1 MTWASFARA
10 RARSSRGLLLTLLA
24 LVTVTTAII
33 EGTVGYSAAAAST
46 AARGALTEGEP
57 TETGVQVQTRLAED
71 PGRQDELARRTITGA
86 FAPAPVSIGR
96 LVVTE
101 PQPVGVDGTD
111 ADGELVLVGGPELA
125 PGEPPRELVTV
136 LEGAWPSTPGAD
148 APGAGEEAPAR
159 GALHVGAAQALDVS
173 VGDTVVVDD
182 RAVEVTALWQPV
194 DPADAFWFGEELVRT
209 GVTEEGT
216 LGPLVVDETLA
227 QELGAPFVR
236 WPVRPD
242 VDRITPED
250 LGVLA
255 TGAESLRSDLRDAD
269 GVAVRG
275 VQVEGDL
282 APTAGQASTNLAT
295 ARALGVVPLS
305 VLVLVTGLAVTQLA
319 RLLAATREPQAQLL
333 VARGASRR
341 QVLLSGLV
349 ESVLVALLG
358 AGLGTLGAWAVMQ
371 AVPGGEGL
379 LGRLVVTALLTLAG
393 ITLALWVVAVLQA
406 RRLSGGA
413 AVADRSGRVR
423 AATTLAAV
431 VLVLGAAAL
440 SWWQLRR
447 AGSPVTRAEDGTLG
461 TDLVAGAA
469 PALLL
474 AAAAVLATALLG
486 PLSRLLELATGP
498 TRAATQHLAA
508 AQVSRRLQ
516 VYAVP
521 VVLVVLAAGST
532 TLAALF
538 SGTSAQLRDDL
549 AAVREG
555 APLRADLVRPPATVE
570 PGLVPEPPP
579 DLAALPQVDAAAL
592 VWSDPDARVGD
603 VDVLLTLAPTGT
615 DDGGLGAVANVPQG
629 IPAGLVPAGLDRAV
643 DADGEP
649 LPDSAVT
656 VPEGADEV
664 TAELVVERGTDAWE
678 LARLEQLPAA
688 QESLVQGLE
697 AVGWDP
703 AQDEAGGDVFRYY
716 LDDSPDAIRR
726 SLESEVAAAAAPVE
740 LRVTLLVEDV
750 ATGLTSPVTSEPVQA
765 DGPRLDHD
773 RQALGDWTSTPAR
786 TTADLRFDL
795 PDGREHRVRSVTVST
810 PGTTDDVPPDLFSGY
825 SSTTLDL
832 DLGLTAGGEE
842 LLTGTDGWGSTAA
855 MDRDQVAPLLEEA
868 EAVEDPTFETVI
880 EVDQRYVGEGLPR
893 VSWEE
898 SSHEVDVPPW
908 VDTTAPTWRLQVPD
922 LQQEPFEIG
931 VSPGVTYRGGP
942 VLGQPAGTPT
952 TEDEPPAAAVPV
964 ALTRQ
969 AASAAALTV
978 GDPVTLR
985 LVGTTVPAV
994 VTHVVAALPGQQG
1007 ETAALADS
1015 RVASRVL
1022 AEQQRSLTWPDEVW
1036 ASPSAGVQAAVEA
1049 LTARGDLRA
1058 VTGPGTVSVT
1068 DATSAARLVFWVAS
1082 AGAVLLA
1089 LTGVAAV
1096 AATLLAAR
1104 RPEVAVLRALG
1115 MPPAAQARSRALE
1128 LAGVV
1133 LVAAVFGLAAG
1144 WLVGGAVVPELASS
1158 TTAPGRLRLPAA
1170 LRLEALPWAALL
1182 AVTLATAG
1190 LLTALVAGRVRAQ
1203 ALDRGYREEIR

>member
-33 EGTVGYSAAAAST
+33 AGTVGYSAAAAST
-46 AARGALTEGEP
+46 AARGALTEGES
-57 TETGVQVQTRLAED
+57 TQTGVQVQTRLAED
-71 PGRQDELARRTITGA
+71 PRRQDEQARRTITGA

-101 PQPVGVDGTD
+101 PRPVGVDGAD
-111 ADGELVLVGGPELA
+111 AARELVLVGGPELTLGEA
-125 PGEPPRELVTV
+125 PGDLVTV
-136 LEGAWPSTPGAD
+136 LEGTWPPTTGAGAGDGVD
-148 APGAGEEAPAR
+148 APAP
-159 GALHVGAAQALDVS
+159 GALHVGAARALGVS

-194 DPADAFWFGEELVRT
+194 DPADAFWFGDELVRAGAT
-209 GVTEEGT
+209 DDGAV
-216 LGPLVVDETLA
+216 LGPLVVDEALA
-227 QELGAPFVR
+227 QQLGSPFVR

-242 VDRITPED
+242 VDLITPED

-255 TGAESLRSDLRDAD
+255 TGAASLRSDLRDAD

-341 QVLLSGLV
+341 QVLLTGLL
-349 ESVLVALLG
+349 ESVLVAMLG
-358 AGLGTLGAWAVMQ
+358 AVLGTLIAWAVMQ

-413 AVADRSGRVR
+413 AVADRSGRAR

-431 VLVLGAAAL
+431 VLVLGAAAV

-461 TDLVAGAA
+461 TDLVAAAA

-498 TRAATQHLAA
+498 TRAAPQHLAA

-579 DLAALPQVDAAAL
+579 DLAALPEVDAAAL

-603 VDVLLTLAPTGT
+603 VDVPLTLAPTGT
-615 DDGGLGAVANVPQG
+615 GAGGLGEVANVPQG
-629 IPAGLVPAGLDRAV
+629 IPGGLVPASLDRAV

-656 VPEGADEV
+656 VPEGADAI
-664 TAELVVERGTDAWE
+664 TAELVVERGTDPWE
-678 LARLEQLPAA
+678 LARLEQLPDA
-688 QESLVQGLE
+688 QERLVTELA

-703 AQDEAGGDVFRYY
+703 AQTETSGGSFVYA
-716 LDDSPDAIRR
+716 LDDSPDAVRQ
-726 SLESEVAAAAAPVE
+726 SLDSEVAAAAAPVE

-750 ATGLTSPVTSEPVQA
+750 ATGLTSPVTSEAVRA
-765 DGPRLDHD
+765 EGPRLDYD
-773 RQALGDWTSTPAR
+773 RQALGGWTSSPAR

-795 PDGREHRVRSVTVST
+795 PEGREHRVRSVTVST
-810 PGTTDDVPPDLFSGY
+810 PGTAEDVPPDLFSGY

-855 MDRDQVAPLLEEA
+855 MDRDQAAPLLEEA
-868 EAVEDPTFETVI
+868 AAVEDPSFETVI
-880 EVDQRYVGEGLPR
+880 EVDQRYAGVGLPR
-893 VSWEE
+893 VSGDE
-898 SSHEVDVPPW
+898 SSNEVDVPPW
-908 VDTTAPTWRLQVPD
+908 VDTTATTWHLQVPD
-922 LQQEPFEIG
+922 LRQEPLEIG
-931 VSPGVTYRGGP
+931 VAPGVTYRGGP
-942 VLGQPAGTPT
+942 VVGLGSGGAAA
-952 TEDEPPAAAVPV
+952 EEPPGATVPV

-969 AASAAALTV
+969 TAAAAALTV

-985 LVGTTVPAV
+985 LVGTTVPAM
-994 VTHVVAALPGQQG
+994 VTQVVAALPGQQG

-1022 AEQQRSLTWPDEVW
+1022 AEQQHSLTWPDEVW
-1036 ASPSAGVQAAVEA
+1036 ATPAAGAPSAVAA
-1049 LTARGDLRA
+1049 LTAREDLRA
-1058 VTGPGTVSVT
+1058 VTGPGTLSVT

-1170 LRLEALPWAALL
+1170 LRLEALPWAVLL
-1182 AVTLATAG
+1182 ALTLATAG
-1190 LLTALVAGRVRAQ
+1190 LLSVLVARRVRAQ

>member
-10 RARSSRGLLLTLLA
+10 RARSSLGLVLTLLA

-33 EGTVGYSAAAAST
+33 AGTVGYSAAAAST

-71 PGRQDELARRTITGA
+71 PGRQDEQARRTITQA
-86 FAPAPVSIGR
+86 FAPAPVTVGR

-101 PQPVGVDGTD
+101 PRPAAVDG
-111 ADGELVLVGGPELA
+111 AEVDGELALVGGPELA
-125 PGEPPRELVTV
+125 PGEAPGDLVTV
-136 LEGAWPSTPGAD
+136 LEGTWPVGDEGGGED
-148 APGAGEEAPAR
+148 AAAP
-159 GALHVGAAQALDVS
+159 GALHVGAARALDVS
-173 VGDTVVVDD
+173 VGDTLTVDD
-182 RAVEVTALWQPV
+182 RTVEVTALWQPV
-194 DPADAFWFGEELVRT
+194 DPADAFWFGDELVRA
-209 GVTEEGT
+209 GAADDGAV
-216 LGPLVVDETLA
+216 LGPLVVDEALA
-227 QELGAPFVR
+227 QQLGSPFVR

-242 VDRITPED
+242 VDRITPDD

-255 TGAESLRSDLRDAD
+255 TGAASLRSDLRDAD

-275 VQVEGDL
+275 VQVDGDL

-295 ARALGVVPLS
+295 ARALGVIPLS

-341 QVLLSGLV
+341 QVLLTGLV
-349 ESVLVALLG
+349 ESVLVAVLG
-358 AGLGTLGAWAVMQ
+358 AVLGTLTAWAAIQV
-371 AVPGGEGL
+371 VPGGEGL
-379 LGRLVVTALLTLAG
+379 LGRLVVAALLTLGG
-393 ITLALWVVAVLQA
+393 ITLTLWLIAALQA

-423 AATTLAAV
+423 AATTVAAV
-431 VLVLGAAAL
+431 TLVLGAAAL

-447 AGSPVTRAEDGTLG
+447 AGSPLTRTADGSLG

-474 AAAAVLATALLG
+474 AASAVLATALLG
-486 PLSRLLELATGP
+486 PLTRLLELGTRPA
-498 TRAATQHLAA
+498 RAAAQHLAA

-570 PGLVPEPPP
+570 PGVVPEPPP
-579 DLAALPQVDAAAL
+579 DLAALPEVDAAAL

-603 VDVLLTLAPTGT
+603 VDVPLTLAPTGT
-615 DDGGLGAVANVPQG
+615 DGGGLGAVANVPQG
-629 IPAGLVPAGLDRAV
+629 IPGGLVPTGLDRAV
-643 DADGEP
+643 GADGEP
-649 LPDSAVT
+649 LADSAVT
-656 VPEGADEV
+656 VPEDADEI

-678 LARLEQLPAA
+678 LARLEQLPDT
-688 QESLVQGLE
+688 QESLVQGLA

-703 AQDEAGGDVFRYY
+703 AQTEAAGGSFIYA
-716 LDDSPDAIRR
+716 LDDSRAAIRQT
-726 SLESEVAAAAAPVE
+726 LDSEVAAAAVPVE

-750 ATGLTSPVTSEPVQA
+750 ATGLTSSVTSEAVRA
-765 DGPRLDHD
+765 DGPQLSYD
-773 RQALGDWTSTPAR
+773 RQALGGWTSTPAR
-786 TTADLRFDL
+786 TTADLRFAL
-795 PDGREHRVRSVTVST
+795 PEGRGHRIRSVTVST
-810 PGTTDDVPPDLFSGY
+810 PGTAEDVPPDLFSGY

-842 LLTGTDGWGSTAA
+842 LLTGTDAWGSSSAA
-855 MDRDQVAPLLEEA
+855 SRDQVAPLLEEA
-868 EAVEDPTFETVI
+868 AAVEDPSFETTI
-880 EVDQRYVGEGLPR
+880 EVVERSRGTGLPFIDPE
-893 VSWEE
+893 VTTD
-898 SSHEVDVPPW
+898 EVDVPPW
-908 VDTTAPTWRLQVPD
+908 VDTTAATWHLQVPD
-922 LQQEPFEIG
+922 LRQDPLEVAVAPD
-931 VSPGVTYRGGP
+931 VTYRAAP
-942 VLGQPAGTPT
+942 VLGQDAGTT
-952 TEDEPPAAAVPV
+952 TPEDEPPAATVPV

-969 AASAAALTV
+969 AADAADLGV
-978 GDPVTLR
+978 GDPVALR

-994 VTHVVAALPGQQG
+994 VAQVVPALPGQQG

-1015 RVASRVL
+1015 RVATRVL

-1036 ASPSAGVQAAVEA
+1036 ATPSAGVQVAVEA
-1049 LTARGDLRA
+1049 LAAREDLRA
-1058 VTGPGTVSVT
+1058 VTGPGTVPVT

-1096 AATLLAAR
+1096 AATLLSAR
-1104 RPEVAVLRALG
+1104 RAEVAVLRALG

-1158 TTAPGRLRLPAA
+1158 TAPGRLRLPAA
-1170 LRLEALPWAALL
+1170 LRLEALPWTVLL
-1182 AVTLATAG
+1182 AVTLVSAG
-1190 LLTALVAGRVRAQ
+1190 VLTLLVARRVRAQ

>member
-33 EGTVGYSAAAAST
+33 AGTVGYSAAAAST

-57 TETGVQVQTRLAED
+57 TQTGVQVQTRLAED
-71 PGRQDELARRTITGA
+71 PRRQDARARSTITEA

-101 PQPVGVDGTD
+101 PRPARADG
-111 ADGELVLVGGPELA
+111 AEVEGELVLVGGPELA
-125 PGEPPRELVTV
+125 PGEAPGDLVTV
-136 LEGAWPSTPGAD
+136 LEGTWPQGD
-148 APGAGEEAPAR
+148 GGAGEDAPAP
-159 GALHVGAAQALDVS
+159 GALHVGAARALGLS
-173 VGDTVVVDD
+173 VGDTLVVGE
-182 RAVEVTALWQPV
+182 RTVEVTALWQPV
-194 DPADAFWFGEELVRT
+194 DPADAFWFGDELVRT
-209 GVTEEGT
+209 GVGEEEAT
-216 LGPLVVDETLA
+216 LGPLVVEEALA
-227 QELGAPFVR
+227 QQVGAPFVR

-242 VDRITPED
+242 ADRITPED

-255 TGAESLRSDLRDAD
+255 AGAASLRSDLRDAP

-341 QVLLSGLV
+341 QVLLTGLV
-349 ESVLVALLG
+349 ESVLVAALG
-358 AGLGTLGAWAVMQ
+358 AVLGTLLAWAAVR

-393 ITLALWVVAVLQA
+393 ITLTLGLVAALQA

-447 AGSPVTRAEDGTLG
+447 AGSPVTRAEDGALG
-461 TDLVAGAA
+461 TDLVAAAA

-486 PLSRLLELATGP
+486 PL
-498 TRAATQHLAA
+498 TRAAELLTRPTRTTAAHLSS
-508 AQVSRRLQ
+508 AQVSRRLP

-521 VVLVVLAAGST
+521 VVLTVLAVGST
-532 TLAALF
+532 TLAALYA
-538 SGTSAQLRDDL
+538 GTSAQLRDDL

-570 PGLVPEPPP
+570 PGVVPAPPP
-579 DLAALPQVDAAAL
+579 DLAALPEVDAAAL
-592 VWSDPDARVGD
+592 VWSDPDARVGE
-603 VDVLLTLAPTGT
+603 VDVPLTLAPTGT
-615 DDGGLGAVANVPQG
+615 DGGGLGAVANVPEG
-629 IPAGLVPAGLDRAV
+629 IPGGLVPAGLDRAV
-643 DADGEP
+643 GADGEP
-649 LPDSAVT
+649 LADSAVT
-656 VPEGADEV
+656 VPEDVDAIDV
-664 TAELVVERGTDAWE
+664 ELAVERGTDAWE
-678 LARLEQLPAA
+678 LARLEQLPDA
-688 QESLVQGLE
+688 QESLVEGLE

-703 AQDEAGGDVFRYY
+703 AQTEAAGGSFIYA
-716 LDDSPDAIRR
+716 LDDSPAAIRR
-726 SLESEVAAAAAPVE
+726 SLDSEVAAAAVPVE

-750 ATGLTSPVTSEPVQA
+750 ATGLTSSVTSEAVRA
-765 DGPRLDHD
+765 EGPQLSYD
-773 RQALGDWTSTPAR
+773 RQALGDWSSTSER
-786 TTADLRFDL
+786 TTADLRFAL
-795 PDGREHRVRSVTVST
+795 PEGREHRVRSVTVST
-810 PGTTDDVPPDLFSGY
+810 PGTADDVPPDLFSGY

-832 DLGLTAGGEE
+832 DLSLTAGGED
-842 LLTGTDGWGSTAA
+842 LLSGTDGWGSSSAA
-855 MDRDQVAPLLEEA
+855 SRDQAAPLLEEA
-868 EAVEDPTFETVI
+868 AAVEDPSFETAI
-880 EVDQRYVGEGLPR
+880 EVVERSRGTGLPFIDPE
-893 VSWEE
+893 VTTD
-898 SSHEVDVPPW
+898 EVDVPPW
-908 VDTTAPTWRLQVPD
+908 VDTTTPTWHLQVPD
-922 LQQEPFEIG
+922 LRQEPIE
-931 VSPGVTYRGGP
+931 VAVAPDVTYRGDA
-942 VLGQPAGTPT
+942 VLGQDPGTGAT
-952 TEDEPPAAAVPV
+952 GEEAPAATVPV

-969 AASAAALTV
+969 TAAAAALTV

-985 LVGTTVPAV
+985 LVGTTVPAEV
-994 VTHVVAALPGQQG
+994 AQVVAALPGQQG

-1015 RVASRVL
+1015 RVVSRVL

-1036 ASPSAGVQAAVEA
+1036 ATPSAGAQPAVEA
-1049 LTARGDLRA
+1049 FTAREDLRA
-1058 VTGPGTVSVT
+1058 VTGPGTLSVT

-1096 AATLLAAR
+1096 AATLLTAR

-1170 LRLEALPWAALL
+1170 LRLETLPWAVLL
-1182 AVTLATAG
+1182 AVTLTTAG
-1190 LLTALVAGRVRAQ
+1190 LLVALVARRVRAQ